1 VSFDARLAIPLAAAA
16 WLGLLITTP
25 FAPVPLAT
33 VIYGV
38 GSFICH
44 QIPER
49 SFHLGAFQ
57 LPVCGRCIGIYAGF
71 AIAAAGIM
79 LRRDHA
85 TQRRVLTSRAAR
97 RVFIISA
104 LPTAATVGLEWCEV
118 WSGTNIVRAL
128 AGAALGVGVAVVV
141 MGAVATL
148 HYSSCAAPPSTE
160 PNRLPPLT

>member
-1 VSFDARLAIPLAAAA
+1 VSIDARLAIPIAAAA
-16 WLGLLITTP
+16 WLALLIATP
-25 FAPVPLAT
+25 LAPAPLAT
-33 VIYGV
+33 LVYGV

-71 AIAAAGIM
+71 ALAAAGIV
-79 LRRDHA
+79 LRRDGQA
-85 TQRRVLTSRAAR
+85 RRVLTSRAAR
-97 RVFIISA
+97 LVFVVGA
-104 LPTAATVGLEWCEV
+104 LPTAATVGLEWFDV
-118 WSGTNIVRAL
+118 WSGTNVVRAL

-141 MGAVATL
+141 MSAVATL